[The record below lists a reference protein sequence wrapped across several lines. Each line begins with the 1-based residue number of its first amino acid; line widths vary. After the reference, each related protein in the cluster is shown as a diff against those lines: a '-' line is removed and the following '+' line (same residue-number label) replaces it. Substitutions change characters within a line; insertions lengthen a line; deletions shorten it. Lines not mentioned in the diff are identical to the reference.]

1 VVIDLNLIDEAER
14 HSLEISARQLSR
26 ELGVPVVPTT
36 ARSGRGIGDLI
47 EIVSDVA
54 TGQLISR
61 PNRLKVYDPQFRQAV
76 GEMTQQLELLYPG
89 LPNAR
94 WVAIR
99 LLDGDER
106 IEKAVRTGELLNMV
120 REQNGGPALALQ
132 GAGA

>member
-1 VVIDLNLIDEAER
+1 M
-14 HSLEISARQLSR
+14 
-26 ELGVPVVPTT
+26 
-36 ARSGRGIGDLI
+36 
-47 EIVSDVA
+47 A

-61 PNRLKVYDPQFRQAV
+61 PNRLKVYDSQFGQAV
-76 GEMTQQLELLYPG
+76 GEVTGAIESLYPG

-106 IEKAVRTGELLNMV
+106 IEKAVRTGELLDMV
-120 REQNGGPALALQ
+120 RAQNGDPVLAHQ